1 MESLAQ
7 QAVEWYTK
15 PAAGLNHIDRL
26 AQRFP
31 FVAGVLLGLLPF
43 AVVAILV

>member
-1 MESLAQ
+1 MSSLA
-7 QAVEWYTK
+7 V
-15 PAAGLNHIDRL
+15 LDRL

-31 FVAGVLLGLLPF
+31 FVAGVLIGLLPF